1 MSDRDEIKEL
11 FREKLQSHEVV
22 PGKGVWANVSASI
35 TNSAVA
41 TSSGVGAASL
51 LKVAVAVVGITGL
64 GVATYF
70 LVQENETSVE
80 KELSTIS
87 HKTEENKTETKEV
100 DSQNVLDNKTEN
112 ASSNTIIPPID
123 VPIIDDTEFSSTEVA
138 EEQRNVQISNEEP
151 QAAQEPLSINSA
163 TEASEEIVTS
173 ENETITEAVIAYEPE
188 IENEIN
194 TTEPEVVVE
203 SVQEEIEEPEE
214 ASIFEEEITLP
225 NVFTPNNDGIND
237 YFEIAISEKLDFQII
252 VINQLN
258 AVVFQSTSVNF
269 RWDGRLQSGD
279 PAPPGNYVYFISAK
293 TLSGD
298 DFVKS
303 SALRIER

>member
-1 MSDRDEIKEL
+1 MSDKDEIKEF

-41 TSSGVGAASL
+41 TSGAGAASL
-51 LKVAVAVVGITGL
+51 LKVAVAVVGISGL

-70 LVQENETSVE
+70 LVQENKTSVD
-80 KELSTIS
+80 KELSVIS
-87 HKTEENKTETKEV
+87 HKTEENTEAKKVDVQNDSDNQKE
-100 DSQNVLDNKTEN
+100 NV
-112 ASSNTIIPPID
+112 SSNTIIPPID
-123 VPIIDDTEFSSTEVA
+123 IPIIDDTEFSSDDLAGELRSAEIITSDETETG
-138 EEQRNVQISNEEP
+138 
-151 QAAQEPLSINSA
+151 QEALSINSP
-163 TEASEEIVTS
+163 TEVSEEIVTPN
-173 ENETITEAVIAYEPE
+173 ENETITEAAIAYEPE
-188 IENEIN
+188 VENEIN
-194 TTEPEVVVE
+194 TTESEEVIE
-203 SVQEEIEEPEE
+203 SVQEEIEESEE
-214 ASIFEEEITLP
+214 ASMFEEEITLP

-237 YFEIAISEKLDFQII
+237 YFEITMSEKQDFQII
-252 VINQLN
+252 VINQSN
-258 AVVFQSTSVNF
+258 AVVYQSTSVNF

-293 TLSGD
+293 TLNGD

>member
-1 MSDRDEIKEL
+1 MSDKDEIKEL
-11 FREKLQSHEVV
+11 FREKLQSHEVM
-22 PGKGVWANVSASI
+22 PGKGVWTNVSASI

-41 TSSGVGAASL
+41 TSSGAGAASL

-112 ASSNTIIPPID
+112 LSSNTIIP
-123 VPIIDDTEFSSTEVA
+123 PIIDDTEFSSTDVA
-138 EEQRNVQISNEEP
+138 EEQRNAQITGEEP
-151 QAAQEPLSINSA
+151 QAGQEPLSKNSETDESQEPVTA
-163 TEASEEIVTS
+163 NGNESVTEEPTVA
-173 ENETITEAVIAYEPE
+173 NES
-188 IENEIN
+188 
-194 TTEPEVVVE
+194 VVE
-203 SVQEEIEEPEE
+203 DVVNSTESEVIEPVQEEIAEPED
-214 ASIFEEEITLP
+214 ANIFEEEITLP

-237 YFEIAISEKLDFQII
+237 YFEIAMSEKLDFQII
-252 VINQLN
+252 VIDQTN
-258 AVVFQSTSVNF
+258 AVVYQSTSVNF

-293 TLSGD
+293 TLSGN

-303 SALRIER
+303 SALRIEH